1 MVEHVEHNGVT
12 IAIIIRNNFSQEGI
26 SFFTPNHFSQQ
37 LAFMKHPQGKII
49 TAHVHND
56 VQREVLQTK
65 ETLFI
70 KKGVL
75 RVDFYTE
82 TKEYLES
89 AILTSG
95 DVILL
100 ANGGHG
106 FEVLEPLEMIEVKQG
121 PYAGERD
128 KTCFDGINKEKVIV
142 RNGYVVKSLS

>member
-1 MVEHVEHNGVT
+1 
-12 IAIIIRNNFSQEGI
+12 
-26 SFFTPNHFSQQ
+26 
-37 LAFMKHPQGKII
+37 MKHPQGKII

-75 RVDFYTE
+75 RVDFYTD
-82 TKEYLES
+82 KQDYLRS
-89 AILTSG
+89 TLLTAG

-106 FEVLEPLEMIEVKQG
+106 FEVLEPLEMVEVKQG
-121 PYAGERD
+121 PYAGDKD
-128 KTCFDGINKEKVIV
+128 KTCFKGIEKQDVIV
-142 RNGYVVKSLS
+142 K

>member
-1 MVEHVEHNGVT
+1 MIERIEHNG
-12 IAIIIRNNFSQEGI
+12 IMMAIIIRHNFSQDGV
-26 SFFTPNHFSQQ
+26 SFCTPNHFSQQ

-82 TKEYLES
+82 TRDYLES
-89 AILTSG
+89 RILSAG

-100 ANGGHG
+100 AHGGHG
-106 FEVLEPLEMIEVKQG
+106 FEVLEPIEMIEVKQG
-121 PYAGERD
+121 PYAGDKD
-128 KTCFDGINKEKVIV
+128 KTCFEGVGKDNI
-142 RNGYVVKSLS
+142 VVK